1 MNMKND
7 PGRNKPEQPA
17 PTTPN
22 RKFFAQIPIPF
33 FGRKDRIPVAG
44 QKKSVA
50 GKWSRSSLLWLAL
63 ACLGGLLILQQCK
76 RATVQKAEAALVNL
90 IYDNYYYHHDDC
102 DYRLFAAASACTYPS
117 VARKDYEAYLD
128 REQGQK
134 DNPGIGEVAENYIR
148 QRPRINMDR
157 LAYYEQLTRDRVRLI
172 YDNGA
177 CEIFDTEDLMYNI
190 QDKKRCGQFRGI
202 PQNGE
207 VTEFVNLLYIES
219 FEKINCKDKELY
231 RLKLGID
238 ISSCASLRTID
249 DCGVGSFGVYVY
261 RRLRKTLEEMNPGTD
276 FKYRRT
282 VACDC

>member
-1 MNMKND
+1 MKNESS
-7 PGRNKPEQPA
+7 RNNPEQPA
-17 PTTPN
+17 PITSDRN
-22 RKFFAQIPIPF
+22 LFARIPIPF
-33 FGRKDRIPVAG
+33 FGRKERIPVAT
-44 QKKSVA
+44 QKERSA

-63 ACLGGLLILQQCK
+63 ACLGGLLFLQKCK
-76 RATVQKAEAALVNL
+76 RTTVQKAETAFVNL
-90 IYDNYYYHHDDC
+90 IYDNYYYVHDDC

-117 VARKDYEAYLD
+117 VWRKDYQDYLD
-128 REQGQK
+128 REK
-134 DNPGIGEVAENYIR
+134 DLKDHPVIGEVADNHIR

-177 CEIFDTEDLMYNI
+177 CQIFDTEDLMYNI
-190 QDKKRCGQFRGI
+190 QDKKRCGQFTGI

-219 FEKINCKDKELY
+219 FEKIICKDKELY
-231 RLKLGID
+231 RLKLGVEV
-238 ISSCASLRTID
+238 SSCASLRTIA

-282 VACDC
+282 VECDC

>member
-1 MNMKND
+1 MKND
-7 PGRNKPEQPA
+7 SSRNKPEQLAPA
-17 PTTPN
+17 TPN
-22 RKFFAQIPIPF
+22 RNFFARIPIPF
-33 FGRKDRIPVAG
+33 FGRKERIPVAT

-63 ACLGGLLILQQCK
+63 ACLGGLLILQKCK
-76 RATVQKAEAALVNL
+76 RSTVQKAEAALVNL
-90 IYDNYYYHHDDC
+90 IYDNHYYHHDDC

-117 VARKDYEAYLD
+117 VERKDYQAYLV
-128 REQGQK
+128 REQDQK

-157 LAYYEQLTRDRVRLI
+157 LAYYEHLTRDRVRLI

-190 QDKKRCGQFRGI
+190 QDKKRCEQFRGI

-207 VTEFVNLLYIES
+207 VTEFANLLYIES
-219 FEKINCKDKELY
+219 FEKILCQDKELY

-238 ISSCASLRTID
+238 ISSCAALRTID
-249 DCGVGSFGVYVY
+249 DCGVGSFSVYVY
-261 RRLRKTLEEMNPGTD
+261 RRLRNMLEEMNPGTD